1 MSKIF
6 ELKYI
11 NFPSLSDKIQK
22 KSEQLKLKELQI
34 FEDKIEFDWN
44 NSFLGLPYKVVIM
57 RIDDKSVIWSV
68 DMNGVIGLLLVL
80 ALVLF
85 LLLKSNLIVYFLSLI
100 VIGIA
105 IYVAEKQ
112 SVSRAV
118 RDFLHELDK
127 KDVQITTE
135 QLQQTN
141 GLRCPA
147 CGESL
152 TEYDEVCPSCGLYLG
167 KTWKKQPAHRTGLYD
182 VRLVYQYKKKTN
194 DKK

>member
-105 IYVAEKQ
+105 VYVAEKQ